1 MINNFLAID
10 YNRLSSSRTLTCH
23 SAAVSSR
30 NVRIGPVF
38 KNNIPYYIT
47 TCIYLK
53 NNNFKKILLVAQ
65 KLINKQTKL
74 ETIIQITLLIERKQL
89 L

>member
-1 MINNFLAID
+1 M
-10 YNRLSSSRTLTCH
+10 TLTCL

-38 KNNIPYYIT
+38 ENNIMYYIT

-53 NNNFKKILLVAQ
+53 NNNFKKILLMAQ
-65 KLINKQTKL
+65 KLINKQLKL
-74 ETIIQITLLIERKQL
+74 ETIIQITLVIERKQL

>member
-1 MINNFLAID
+1 MINVFLAID
-10 YNRLSSSRTLTCH
+10 YYKLSSSRTLTCH

-38 KNNIPYYIT
+38 KNNILYYIT
-47 TCIYLK
+47 ICIYLK

-65 KLINKQTKL
+65 KLINKQLRL
-74 ETIIQITLLIERKQL
+74 EAIIQITLVIERKQL